1 MNAEEAAVLS
11 QFETAAAEAV
21 QAGAPVKHPSTRQ
34 LFAYWDAQRGS
45 RRAPERDDIDP
56 GAIRRVLADT
66 FMLAV
71 DARAGHPFR
80 IAGTR
85 VCAAFG
91 RELRSTAFIDLW
103 RGEDRQLLADLL
115 AAVSLETIAIVAS
128 ARAEGANGEIVF
140 ELLLLRSGTPV
151 TPMRGSSARW
161 RRPRFPVGSAPA
173 RCRDWRSGLTDFCR
187 LGSRAISG
195 PVLSRGK
202 RRHASCAACSS
213 MTPGDYNPLRYVV
226 SNRAL
231 RITA

>member
-11 QFETAAAEAV
+11 QFETAAAEAIE
-21 QAGAPVKHPSTRQ
+21 AGAPVKHSSTRQ

-103 RGEDRQLLADLL
+103 RGEDRQLIGDFL
-115 AAVSLETIAIVAS
+115 AAVALETIGVVAS
-128 ARAEGANGEIVF
+128 ARAQGVNGEIVF
-140 ELLLLRSGTPV
+140 ELLLLPLGHPGHADARLLGALAPAEIPCWFGTSALSRLALGSHRFLPPGISGGLRSGLV
-151 TPMRGSSARW
+151 
-161 RRPRFPVGSAPA
+161 PRQAPA
-173 RCRDWRSGLTDFCR
+173 RLVRGLLVYDGGR
-187 LGSRAISG
+187 L
-195 PVLSRGK
+195 
-202 RRHASCAACSS
+202 
-213 MTPGDYNPLRYVV
+213 
-226 SNRAL
+226 
-231 RITA
+231 

>member
-1 MNAEEAAVLS
+1 MLS
-11 QFETAAAEAV
+11 QIETAAARAV

-91 RELRSTAFIDLW
+91 RELRSTAFIDIW
-103 RGEDRQLLADLL
+103 RGEDRQLIGDLL
-115 AAVSLETIAIVAS
+115 AAVALETFAIVAS

-140 ELLLLRSGTPV
+140 ELLLLPLGHPGQTDARLLGALAPAEIPCWFGTSALARLALGSHRFLPLGISGGLRSGLVPRQAPARLV
-151 TPMRGSSARW
+151 RGLLVYDGGRLQSSRGSS
-161 RRPRFPVGSAPA
+161 S
-173 RCRDWRSGLTDFCR
+173 LTER
-187 LGSRAISG
+187 
-195 PVLSRGK
+195 
-202 RRHASCAACSS
+202 
-213 MTPGDYNPLRYVV
+213 
-226 SNRAL
+226 
-231 RITA
+231 

>member
-1 MNAEEAAVLS
+1 MARVLLIGLMNAREAAVLS
-11 QFETAAAEAV
+11 QIETAAARAV

-115 AAVSLETIAIVAS
+115 AAVALETIAIVAN

-140 ELLLLRSGTPV
+140 ELLLLPLGHPGQTDARLLGALAPAEIPCWFGTSALSRLALGSHRFLNLGRSPVRSCPAASAGTP
-151 TPMRGSSARW
+151 RARL
-161 RRPRFPVGSAPA
+161 A
-173 RCRDWRSGLTDFCR
+173 RL
-187 LGSRAISG
+187 
-195 PVLSRGK
+195 
-202 RRHASCAACSS
+202 
-213 MTPGDYNPLRYVV
+213 
-226 SNRAL
+226 
-231 RITA
+231 

>member
-1 MNAEEAAVLS
+1 MLS
-11 QFETAAAEAV
+11 QIETAAARAV
-21 QAGAPVKHPSTRQ
+21 QAGAPVKHSSTRQ

-103 RGEDRQLLADLL
+103 YGEDRQRLADLL
-115 AAVSLETIAIVAS
+115 AAVALETIAIVAS

-140 ELLLLRSGTPV
+140 ELLLLPLGHPGQAGARLLGALAPAEIPCWFGTSALSRLALGSHRFLPPGISGNLRSGLVPRQAPARLV
-151 TPMRGSSARW
+151 RGLLVYDGGRLQSSRGSS
-161 RRPRFPVGSAPA
+161 S
-173 RCRDWRSGLTDFCR
+173 LTER
-187 LGSRAISG
+187 
-195 PVLSRGK
+195 
-202 RRHASCAACSS
+202 
-213 MTPGDYNPLRYVV
+213 
-226 SNRAL
+226 
-231 RITA
+231 